1 VNAMAAIVQ
10 VMDSVNWSVVNTT
23 LLLAA
28 LGFMWRQ
35 SQGVSELKQIMFG
48 AKGAKGLL
56 ARVEVME
63 AASDLRAEQAGAS
76 PAGREILAQFAR
88 LTERV
93 IELEQNNRSRRTRE
107 TDGDTKT

>member
-1 VNAMAAIVQ
+1 MAAIVQ

-63 AASDLRAEQAGAS
+63 AAVRPPRGTGRGFTGGTGNLGPIRAPHGA
-76 PAGREILAQFAR
+76 R
-88 LTERV
+88 
-93 IELEQNNRSRRTRE
+93 
-107 TDGDTKT
+107 D